1 MKKPTIPILALAAVF
16 IFSTVAFAAGPD
28 GTVLFKQKCV
38 ACHGA
43 DASGATPAGKSLKIR
58 DLRTPDVQKQTD
70 DQLFDFIANGG
81 PSKKPTHIFKTK
93 GLSDA
98 DVKALVTYIRSI
110 KK

>member
-1 MKKPTIPILALAAVF
+1 MKKTTITILGLVAAF
-16 IFSTVAFAAGPD
+16 IFSTVALGAGPD
-28 GTVLFKQKCV
+28 GAVLFKQKCV

-43 DASGATPAGKSLKIR
+43 DASGATPAGQKMKIR
-58 DLRTPDVQKQTD
+58 DLRTADVQKLTD

-81 PSKKPTHIFKTK
+81 PSKKPTHSFKSK